1 MLSIALIGLSLSMDA
16 FTVSV
21 GAGLSTKDLKFFYA
35 FRASLSFG
43 FFQFFMPVAGW
54 YLGETV
60 SSYIEAYDHWIAFAL
75 LGFIGG
81 KMIAEGVRAMSQTR
95 PGREPPPERPAAFG
109 QTPGGQTPGGQGGES
124 GANGKSGKPAADMRN
139 PGTLLILSLATSIDA
154 LAVGISLSIL
164 DHSVWVSA
172 ALIGGI
178 TFLVCLLGFE
188 AGRRLR
194 QGVGIVLEKWAP
206 LAGGTILIG
215 IGCKILAEHLF

>member
-1 MLSIALIGLSLSMDA
+1 MFSIALIGLSLSMDA

-21 GAGLSTKDLKFFYA
+21 GTGLSSRNLEFFYA
-35 FRASLSFG
+35 ARASLSFG

-81 KMIAEGVRAMSQTR
+81 KMIAEGVRAMPR
-95 PGREPPPERPAAFG
+95 AGPGRKPPPEQAAAPGQAPGSRDGGDARPA
-109 QTPGGQTPGGQGGES
+109 GGI
-124 GANGKSGKPAADMRN
+124 RN
-139 PGTLLILSLATSIDA
+139 PGTLLVLSLATSIDA

-164 DHSVWVSA
+164 DHSIWLSA

-188 AGRRLR
+188 IGRRLR
-194 QGVGIVLEKWAP
+194 QGAGFALGKWAP
-206 LAGGTILIG
+206 LAGGITLVG

>member
-35 FRASLSFG
+35 LRASLSFG

-60 SSYIEAYDHWIAFAL
+60 SSFIEAYDHWIAFAL

-81 KMIAEGVRAMSQTR
+81 KMIAEGIRAIR
-95 PGREPPPERPAAFG
+95 RAGPGRG
-109 QTPGGQTPGGQGGES
+109 QTPQQAAPGKAPGGQD
-124 GANGKSGKPAADMRN
+124 SGKPAVDMRN
-139 PGTLLILSLATSIDA
+139 PGTLLVLSLATSIDA

-164 DHSVWVSA
+164 DHSIWISA

-178 TFLVCLLGFE
+178 TFAVCLLGFE

-194 QGVGIVLEKWAP
+194 QGVGIVLGEWAP
-206 LAGGTILIG
+206 IAGGATLVG